1 MLGLWLRKLRDVGAR
16 WFAPAA
22 DAPGAARAQVRAGP
36 WPPGQSK
43 VQRETR
49 AHLRTHAGARARCST
64 ALTRLR
70 VGNVVRGGG
79 LAAVEARKGARGG
92 RHERG
97 EASGAQ
103 PHGTVVCGNVEWK
116 NDCWSMQQIKN
127 LEIKMKCNE
136 IHVIG

>member
-16 WFAPAA
+16 RFAPAA

-64 ALTRLR
+64 ALTRLG

-103 PHGTVVCGNVEWK
+103 PHGTREGSLWATSKGN
-116 NDCWSMQQIKN
+116 CWSMQ
-127 LEIKMKCNE
+127 
-136 IHVIG
+136 